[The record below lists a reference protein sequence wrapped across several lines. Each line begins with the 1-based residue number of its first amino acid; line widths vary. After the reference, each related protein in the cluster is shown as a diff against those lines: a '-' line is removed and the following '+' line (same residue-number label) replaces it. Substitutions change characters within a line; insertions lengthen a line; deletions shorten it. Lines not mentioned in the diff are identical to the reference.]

1 MITTPI
7 KKSSSNDGADD
18 VQCDAYDQAE
28 FWCRERISSGHDM
41 LFSRQIFHK
50 EIKTASNN
58 FGMQFEA
65 IHSLFRNA
73 HVSFMKKTS
82 HMLKSQTT
90 RLVQSYLNGTSIL
103 NIAKKVNYPP
113 SMMARL
119 IVENVAVPPSSNSSN
134 SSSNRLEN
142 AMGASVNIR
151 KFTTEAIRH
160 PEKELGAATNSV
172 SPEYLFSESKGRNI
186 HKEIDEND
194 LQYIPLS
201 RLSLEVREAVDSDP
215 MYGPHHDRMRHNIGI
230 DYELLLEQMLH
241 SFKIPFETEE
251 ELRARGTARTPDILL
266 SCPVGLQVRKPNYN
280 QNATYM
286 ENSDEYE
293 WKMICWIDSK
303 ALYGDVDTHTNTV
316 LPQVE
321 SYVHRFGPGLVIYWF
336 GHAPLSRLGDSH
348 GDVHITDGLPDVFM
362 LPTGELRYKNGQ
374 NTR

>member
-1 MITTPI
+1 MITSPV
-7 KKSSSNDGADD
+7 KKSSRHVESDD
-18 VQCDAYDQAE
+18 AQCDAYDQAE
-28 FWCRERISSGHDM
+28 LWCRERISSGHDM
-41 LFSRQIFHK
+41 LFSRQIFHN

-58 FGMQFEA
+58 FGLPFEA

-73 HVSFMKKTS
+73 HVSYMKRTS

-90 RLVQSYLNGTSIL
+90 RHVQSYLNGASII

-119 IVENVAVPPSSNSSN
+119 IVENVANN
-134 SSSNRLEN
+134 SSSNELEN
-142 AMGASVNIR
+142 TMGVNVSNR
-151 KFTTEAIRH
+151 KFITEAIRH
-160 PEKELGAATNSV
+160 PEKSWEMQAL
-172 SPEYLFSESKGRNI
+172 LKGRSVHNE
-186 HKEIDEND
+186 KGDND
-194 LQYIPLS
+194 LQYILLS

-241 SFKIPFETEE
+241 SMQIPFETEE

-266 SCPVGLQVRKPNYN
+266 SCPLGLQVRKTNYH
-280 QNATYM
+280 QIAELHESDIDV

-303 ALYGDVDTHTNTV
+303 ALYGDVGTHTSSV

-348 GDVHITDGLPDVFM
+348 GDVLIRDGLPDVFM
-362 LPTGELRYKNGQ
+362 LPTGEFRRKNGQ
-374 NTR
+374 NNT

>member
-1 MITTPI
+1 
-7 KKSSSNDGADD
+7 
-18 VQCDAYDQAE
+18 
-28 FWCRERISSGHDM
+28 
-41 LFSRQIFHK
+41 
-50 EIKTASNN
+50 
-58 FGMQFEA
+58 
-65 IHSLFRNA
+65 
-73 HVSFMKKTS
+73 
-82 HMLKSQTT
+82 MLKSQTT

-215 MYGPHHDRMRHNIGI
+215 MYGVFQIV
-230 DYELLLEQMLH
+230 
-241 SFKIPFETEE
+241 F
-251 ELRARGTARTPDILL
+251 
-266 SCPVGLQVRKPNYN
+266 SC
-280 QNATYM
+280 
-286 ENSDEYE
+286 
-293 WKMICWIDSK
+293 
-303 ALYGDVDTHTNTV
+303 
-316 LPQVE
+316 
-321 SYVHRFGPGLVIYWF
+321 
-336 GHAPLSRLGDSH
+336 
-348 GDVHITDGLPDVFM
+348 
-362 LPTGELRYKNGQ
+362 
-374 NTR
+374 